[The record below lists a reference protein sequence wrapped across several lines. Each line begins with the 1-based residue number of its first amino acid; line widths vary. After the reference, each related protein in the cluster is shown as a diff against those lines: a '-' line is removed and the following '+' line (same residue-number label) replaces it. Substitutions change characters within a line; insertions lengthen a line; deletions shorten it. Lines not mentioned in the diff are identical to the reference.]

1 MTIAQTTLTLKE
13 HEKGVNCVTS
23 CSNDDNVHLVSSGD
37 DYRVKTWDLQVR
49 NIYSLVYENEFDYFK
64 QTNSWIQTLEGHSHN
79 VTCVGFH
86 SQLTIL
92 FSASEDGTVKLW
104 HSNTFSLESILN
116 FDLGRCWTISYL

>member
-49 NIYSLVYENEFDYFK
+49 DICSLVYENEFDYFK
-64 QTNSWIQTLEGHSHN
+64 QTNSWIQTL
-79 VTCVGFH
+79 
-86 SQLTIL
+86 
-92 FSASEDGTVKLW
+92 
-104 HSNTFSLESILN
+104 
-116 FDLGRCWTISYL
+116 